1 MCTTKICNSIEINRH
16 LFQCLHMTKYY
27 LAESL
32 FDIDINECNSF
43 LFIRI
48 DLPSVLIASK
58 LMLYLLIEN
67 KINYAIITIV

>member
-1 MCTTKICNSIEINRH
+1 
-16 LFQCLHMTKYY
+16 MTKYY

-58 LMLYLLIEN
+58 LMLYLPIEN